1 MNRKS
6 KETTNQRG
14 IGLQSNLNQI
24 VNAKRLIEQVIT
36 KKPGFE
42 LRFTNYELRITFLIP
57 KCIENRINQ
66 SKNDAK
72 EKSGPETIDMKT
84 GNDLTSKENHCSVDN
99 E

>member
-42 LRFTNYELRITFLIP
+42 LRITFLIP
-57 KCIENRINQ
+57 KCIENRIDQ
-66 SKNDAK
+66 GKNDAK
-72 EKSGPETIDMKT
+72 EKSGPETIDMKSR
-84 GNDLTSKENHCSVDN
+84 NDLTGKENHCCIDN